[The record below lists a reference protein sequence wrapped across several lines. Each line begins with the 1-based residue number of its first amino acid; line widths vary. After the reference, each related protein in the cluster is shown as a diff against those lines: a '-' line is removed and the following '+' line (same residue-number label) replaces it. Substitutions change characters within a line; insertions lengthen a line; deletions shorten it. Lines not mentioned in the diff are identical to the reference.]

1 MIPIKKFSILKTV
14 TRYNT
19 THLLTEKIYISLAAT
34 LERSTCRM
42 CYLEL
47 KRGTVGTLNGLH
59 FRTQG
64 SLRAV
69 GGGATHPSG
78 EGGGDDNA
86 GGKTARRE
94 P

>member
-64 SLRAV
+64 SLRA
-69 GGGATHPSG
+69 AL
-78 EGGGDDNA
+78 GGDDNA
-86 GGKTARRE
+86 GGKAARRE